1 MQAEEGETPGGPCG
15 MRAEKGETPG
25 GPCGT
30 RAEEGET
37 PRGPCGTRSEEG
49 ELPREDRVG
58 RGQRK
63 ERPPEDRVGHSRGR
77 RDPRRTVWDTA
88 EEGENPGGP
97 PEESLSAHH
106 PSVCW
111 QEHCPQIWRVRGIGS
126 THVPHSSF
134 AWIRLCVQGPTPMPE
149 GPMQAARVTVETR
162 RH

>member
-1 MQAEEGETPGGPCG
+1 MWDAG
-15 MRAEKGETPG
+15 
-25 GPCGT
+25 
-30 RAEEGET
+30 
-37 PRGPCGTRSEEG
+37 
-49 ELPREDRVG
+49 
-58 RGQRK
+58 
-63 ERPPEDRVGHSRGR
+63 RGR
-77 RDPRRTVWDTA
+77 RDPRRTVWDAGSGRREPRRTVWDTA

-134 AWIRLCVQGPTPMPE
+134 AWMRLWVQRPTPMPE

>member
-1 MQAEEGETPGGPCG
+1 MGGTVSPGEVCE
-15 MRAEKGETPG
+15 M
-25 GPCGT
+25 

-37 PRGPCGTRSEEG
+37 PRRTVWDAG
-49 ELPREDRVG
+49 RE
-58 RGQRK
+58 
-63 ERPPEDRVGHSRGR
+63 R

-88 EEGENPGGP
+88 EEGETPGGP

-111 QEHCPQIWRVRGIGS
+111 QENCPQIWRVRGIGS